1 MYSIII
7 HLYPPFVAGFS
18 FISHPHIASHPADP
32 DTKGEGFDEA
42 TPDAQRH
49 SASPTG
55 VDATQRR
62 RGIRHVRRELQNLVL
77 WRGEFWEKLDHRKYE
92 KLGIMMWIST
102 QDWNRFDLIREID
115 AHTFLC
121 VCIYIYIYVCMCVY
135 KYLIYDI
142 TAS

>member
-92 KLGIMMWIST
+92 KLGIMM
-102 QDWNRFDLIREID
+102 
-115 AHTFLC
+115 
-121 VCIYIYIYVCMCVY
+121 
-135 KYLIYDI
+135 
-142 TAS
+142 

>member
-1 MYSIII
+1 MVFKSSFIDGFPNHISIRYKL
-7 HLYPPFVAGFS
+7 LYPFQLLVFPSSPIPTG
-18 FISHPHIASHPADP
+18 PHIASDPADP

-92 KLGIMMWIST
+92 KLGIMM
-102 QDWNRFDLIREID
+102 
-115 AHTFLC
+115 
-121 VCIYIYIYVCMCVY
+121 
-135 KYLIYDI
+135 
-142 TAS
+142 